1 MNDIFFWIEELSFST
16 FLRESSSLLSFPI
29 FLFLHTLA
37 MSIVAGATAVIS
49 FALIGVWPKRAPIS
63 PLQKIYPI
71 VWFGF
76 ILSAVTGVSIF
87 MKDASTYGNNPD
99 FYIKLAFV
107 FVGVGLLVVIRKRV
121 LSDPQ
126 VDSSRPSGQAKAL
139 AWASLLCWFGAT
151 VTGRL
156 IAYLN
161 PIPGGF

>member
-1 MNDIFFWIEELSFST
+1 MNDLFFAIEEWRFST

-29 FLFLHTLA
+29 FLYLHTLA
-37 MSIVAGATAVIS
+37 MSIVAGATAIICM
-49 FALIGVWPKRAPIS
+49 AIIGVWPKRAPIS
-63 PLQKIYPI
+63 PLQKLYPI

-87 MKDASTYGNNPD
+87 MKDAATYGNNPD

-107 FVGVGLLVVIRKRV
+107 FVGVVLLVIIRKSV
-121 LSDPQ
+121 LQNPQ
-126 VDSSRPSGQAKAL
+126 VDSGIRPGSAKAL
-139 AWASLLCWFGAT
+139 AWASILCWFGAT

-161 PIPGGF
+161 PVPGGF